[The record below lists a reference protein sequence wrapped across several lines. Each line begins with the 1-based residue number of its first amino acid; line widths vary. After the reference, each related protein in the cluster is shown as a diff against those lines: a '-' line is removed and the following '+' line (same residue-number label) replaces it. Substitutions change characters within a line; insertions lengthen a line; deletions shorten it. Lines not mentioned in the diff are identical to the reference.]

1 MPVLDISI
9 VPVGTNDASFSS
21 YVTET
26 CKIVEQQGLKYQV
39 TPTGTVVEGN
49 LEQLMDLAREMHST
63 PFQMGAERVITSM
76 TIDERH
82 DRAMDMEKQVQS
94 VKRNITR

>member
-9 VPVGTNDASFSS
+9 VPVGTGQPSFSS
-21 YVTET
+21 YVAEA
-26 CKIVEQQGLKYQV
+26 CRLIEQQGLKYQI
-39 TPTGTVVEGN
+39 TPTGTVIEGN
-49 LEQLMDLAREMHST
+49 LDQLMNVARQIHSI

-82 DRAMDMEKQVQS
+82 DRPMDMERQVQS
-94 VKRNITR
+94 VRRNMSQ

>member
-9 VPVGTNDASFSS
+9 VPVGTSQASFSS
-21 YVTET
+21 YVSEA
-26 CKIVEQQGLKYQV
+26 CKIVERQGLKYQI

-49 LEQLMDLAREMHST
+49 LEQLMSLAQEMHSI

-82 DRAMDMEKQVQS
+82 DQAMDMERQVQS
-94 VKRNITR
+94 VKRNMS

>member
-9 VPVGTNDASFSS
+9 VPVGTGQPSFSS
-21 YVTET
+21 YVAEA
-26 CKIVEQQGLKYQV
+26 CKIIEQQGLKYQI
-39 TPTGTVVEGN
+39 TPTGTVIEGN
-49 LEQLMDLAREMHST
+49 LDQLMNVARQIHRI

-82 DRAMDMEKQVQS
+82 DRPMDMEKQVQS
-94 VKRNITR
+94 VRRNMSQ

>member
-9 VPVGTNDASFSS
+9 VPVGTSDASFSS

-49 LEQLMDLAREMHST
+49 LDQLMDLAREMHST

-94 VKRNITR
+94 VKRNMNR

>member
-9 VPVGTNDASFSS
+9 VPVGTGQPSFSS
-21 YVTET
+21 YVAEA
-26 CKIVEQQGLKYQV
+26 CRLIEQHGLKYQI
-39 TPTGTVVEGN
+39 TPTGTVIEGN
-49 LEQLMDLAREMHST
+49 LDQLMNVARQIHSI

-82 DRAMDMEKQVQS
+82 DRPMDMERQVQS
-94 VKRNITR
+94 VKRNMSQ

>member
-9 VPVGTNDASFSS
+9 VPVGTGQPSFSS
-21 YVTET
+21 YVSQA
-26 CKIVEQQGLKYQV
+26 CKIIEQQGLKYQI
-39 TPTGTVVEGN
+39 TPTGTVIEGN
-49 LEQLMDLAREMHST
+49 LEQLMNVARQIHSI

-82 DRAMDMEKQVQS
+82 DRPMDMEKQVQS
-94 VKRNITR
+94 VRRNINQ